1 MKEKNGLLLA
11 LGVALLLSGCGG
23 TQSGENTAQ
32 TPAGVQTEAMGE
44 ANRPAV
50 PAQSGETPAEEP
62 ERSSPQ
68 PETVP
73 SQGQPPAENGLGEI
87 DSDTAFAIALEN
99 AGVPEE
105 DVQDRKVE
113 RDGDNGIPIYD
124 IEFETEYGD
133 YDFSVAIDG
142 GAIVS
147 ADYEVDEEWLDAL
160 GGSPVDLE
168 GARQIVA
175 GKVPGATAEEVEI
188 WEESEDGERR
198 YEGELFY
205 GGLKYEF
212 ELGPDTGRIF
222 DWNADL
228 RR

>member
-32 TPAGVQTEAMGE
+32 TPAGVQTEA
-44 ANRPAV
+44 
-50 PAQSGETPAEEP
+50 GETPTGELVRP
-62 ERSSPQ
+62 SPQ

-212 ELGPDTGRIF
+212 ELDPDTGRIF